1 MVIARNLCL
10 KIVSITT
17 LFKTKT
23 TQALLFQLLPCLLSS
38 TFTHSTL
45 QVNSLPS
52 GPPGKPK
59 NTAVSSLSLLQGIF
73 LTQESNWGLL
83 HCRQILYQLSQ
94 QGSLLFTTVWTA
106 AHQAPLSKGILQARI
121 LEWVGKPSSR
131 GSSQPRDRIC
141 FYYVSHIGIRVLSPL
156 MTPGK
161 TQCLAKSR
169 VKAFTFKLY

>member
-52 GPPGKPK
+52 GPPRIPFDTFSQIHYY
-59 NTAVSSLSLLQGIF
+59 NSLALLPFTI
-73 LTQESNWGLL
+73 LIELL
-83 HCRQILYQLSQ
+83 ENSYYV
-94 QGSLLFTTVWTA
+94 GDFYFYWTA
-106 AHQAPLSKGILQARI
+106 L
-121 LEWVGKPSSR
+121 V
-131 GSSQPRDRIC
+131 
-141 FYYVSHIGIRVLSPL
+141 
-156 MTPGK
+156 
-161 TQCLAKSR
+161 
-169 VKAFTFKLY
+169 